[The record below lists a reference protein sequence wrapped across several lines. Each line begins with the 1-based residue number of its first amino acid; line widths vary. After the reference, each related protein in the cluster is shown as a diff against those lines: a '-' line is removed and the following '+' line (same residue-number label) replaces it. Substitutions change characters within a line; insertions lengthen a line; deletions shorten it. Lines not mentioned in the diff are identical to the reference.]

1 MAITN
6 HEITTGQTVD
16 VLTTPAGKNYAVT
29 GLLLCNTA
37 AQDPTGAN
45 DSTFTIYAV
54 ANGEAP
60 GNKNIIVNTATLPG
74 AETFTLDTE
83 KLILAAGDK
92 VRISIGGASNVAS
105 VVSYLEV

>member
-16 VLTTPAGKNYAVT
+16 VLLTPAGKNYAVT

-54 ANGEAP
+54 ANGETP
-60 GNKNIIVNTATLPG
+60 GYKNIIVNTATLPG